1 MRKSARMYNIALF
14 AARLSVTIRVSYAA
28 HVKTDMKAHEAIW
41 NCGLV
46 YSIDRE
52 KSHQL
57 ITFSFEPRVHLES
70 SDQMFISG
78 EIVC

>member
-1 MRKSARMYNIALF
+1 MRKSARMYNIALL
-14 AARLSVTIRVSYAA
+14 AARLSVTITVSYAA

-52 KSHQL
+52 KPHQL
-57 ITFSFEPRVHLES
+57 NTFSFVPRIYLEC
-70 SDQMFISG
+70 SDHMFVSG

>member
-1 MRKSARMYNIALF
+1 MYNITLF
-14 AARLSVTIRVSYAA
+14 AARLSITITVSYAA
-28 HVKTDMKAHEAIW
+28 HVKTDMKAHEGIW

-52 KSHQL
+52 KPQQL
-57 ITFSFEPRVHLES
+57 ITFSFEPRVHLEC
-70 SDQMFISG
+70 SDHMFISG